1 MDSVHHT
8 GEPDESTRTSSRRS
22 GRSDRIE
29 IITRAEPRRR
39 WTLEQKQSIV
49 AESLD
54 GALTPTE
61 VVRKHGISSGQLYSW
76 RQQILGMQPALVRRD
91 TPRFAAVE
99 LASDAPLPA
108 APQPPEPAPAA
119 IAAATRQEGLIEVVL
134 PGGVV
139 VRVDACVDGRALR
152 RVLGALDGR

>member
-1 MDSVHHT
+1 
-8 GEPDESTRTSSRRS
+8 
-22 GRSDRIE
+22 
-29 IITRAEPRRR
+29 
-39 WTLEQKQSIV
+39 
-49 AESLD
+49 
-54 GALTPTE
+54 
-61 VVRKHGISSGQLYSW
+61 
-76 RQQILGMQPALVRRD
+76 MQPALVRRD